1 MALKSYLAAA
11 AAATMVATPVMAV
24 PTNPAASL
32 SLAAAPRASTHV
44 KHSDDVFA
52 GVGLIIAIVAGT
64 AVVVGVV
71 VIADNSS
78 SN

>member
-24 PTNPAASL
+24 PTNPAVSL

-44 KHSDDVFA
+44 KHSNDVFA
-52 GVGLIIAIVAGT
+52 GVGLIIAIIAGAAVVA
-64 AVVVGVV
+64 AVVVV
-71 VIADNSS
+71 ATNSTS
-78 SN
+78 P